1 MCCWFIRLARTGTLA
16 TAFWCRAALAQ
27 SRKSD
32 AFSFSGSGVSIKEL
46 AEWFGLEIA
55 RIVVDKCGSAT
66 ELNGQV
72 SQTLLPQVSRL
83 FGNRCPERKGKMR
96 VQAINVRCLKCGYRL
111 AWVLVEEN
119 GSGTKRRRF

>member
-1 MCCWFIRLARTGTLA
+1 MP
-16 TAFWCRAALAQ
+16 
-27 SRKSD
+27 
-32 AFSFSGSGVSIKEL
+32 
-46 AEWFGLEIA
+46 
-55 RIVVDKCGSAT
+55 GSAT

-83 FGNRCPERKGKMR
+83 FGNRCPERKGKMP

-119 GSGTKRRRF
+119 GSGTKRRRFPFHATPMRFFSGWFSEYLSGSAGDSAQRGEGNCLLEAGCCRVWSRVLFITLRG

>member
-1 MCCWFIRLARTGTLA
+1 
-16 TAFWCRAALAQ
+16 
-27 SRKSD
+27 
-32 AFSFSGSGVSIKEL
+32 VSIKEL

-55 RIVVDKCGSAT
+55 RIVVDECLATAT

-72 SQTLLPQVSRL
+72 SQTFLPQVSRL
-83 FGNRCPERKGKMR
+83 FGNRCPERKGKMP

-119 GSGTKRRRF
+119 GSGTKRRRFNP